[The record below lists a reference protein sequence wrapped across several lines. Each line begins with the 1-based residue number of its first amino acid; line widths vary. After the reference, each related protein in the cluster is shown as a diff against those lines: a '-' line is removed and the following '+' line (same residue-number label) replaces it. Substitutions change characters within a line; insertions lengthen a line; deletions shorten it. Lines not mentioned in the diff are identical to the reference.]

1 MEYMS
6 LLTFKFEDVTLLEE
20 EFEDFSFDLD
30 IVKLSLPVTKVDNNY
45 LFVLSNNSLE
55 EANIF
60 SYKFRQLALQYK
72 L

>member
-1 MEYMS
+1 MS

-30 IVKLSLPVTKVDNNY
+30 IVKLSLPVSKIDSNY
-45 LFVLSNNSLE
+45 LFVLSNNCLE

-60 SYKFRQLALQYK
+60 SFKFRQLALQYK

>member
-1 MEYMS
+1 MS